1 MRSFACRIVGLVLAA
16 SVAPAT
22 AQTYPNRPITIVVG
36 YPPGATSDLL
46 ARTVG
51 EPLAAVLGQP
61 VLIDNRAA
69 RAAMSRPPT
78 SRAPLPTVTPSW
90 SAPTR

>member
-1 MRSFACRIVGLVLAA
+1 MRSFVCRIVSLVLLA
-16 SVAPAT
+16 SVAPVA
-22 AQTYPNRPITIVVG
+22 AQTYPSRPITIVVG

-51 EPLAAVLGQP
+51 EPLAAALG
-61 VLIDNRAA
+61 AT
-69 RAAMSRPPT
+69 SRPPMW
-78 SRAPLPTVTPSW
+78 RARRATATRCW